1 MKSKTFRNC
10 TIHYLEK
17 NFGLRRTFS
26 SQVLDQ
32 WVQGKQPIT
41 EVERLILTD
50 RQEDL
55 RMNHSVWNEQE
66 LAINFIG
73 PVISMAR
80 FWDPY
85 RYNFFAG
92 RHIGTELD
100 SLIDEEKIE
109 LSGEPDG
116 MIATGYWEPDTP
128 MFAFMEYKREM
139 GWKGDPPGQAVAAML
154 VAQKLN
160 QNENPIYGCYVVGH
174 QWFFVVLKG
183 KHYAISESYIAT
195 KDNLFDILRV
205 LKALKAII
213 IQYTASEEG

>member
-10 TIHYLEK
+10 TLHYLEK

-32 WVQGKQPIT
+32 WLQDKQSMT
-41 EVERLILTD
+41 EAEQLMLAD

-55 RMNHSVWNEQE
+55 RINNSAWNEQE

-73 PVISMAR
+73 PVLSMVR
-80 FWDPY
+80 FWDLY

-92 RHIGTELD
+92 RHLGTQLD
-100 SLIDEEKIE
+100 SLVDEEKIE

-116 MIATGYWEPDTP
+116 MIATGYWEPEVP
-128 MFAFMEYKREM
+128 MFALMEYKREM
-139 GWKGDPPGQAVAAML
+139 GWTGDPPGQAVAAML

-160 QNENPIYGCYVVGH
+160 QDERPMYGCYVVGH
-174 QWFFVVLKG
+174 QWFFVVLEG
-183 KHYAISESYIAT
+183 KHYTISEGYLAT
-195 KDNLFDILRV
+195 QDTLFDIFRI

-213 IQYTASEEG
+213 IRYTADKDE